1 MPNILELPSLEFGSV
16 LSVTRPLIVT
26 RVVTWYNRFVI
37 KSFKHRGLRRF
48 FETGSTAGINAQH
61 ASRIR
66 LLLARLNVS
75 RLPKDMDA
83 PGFFLHELKGRRKG
97 TWSVRVNKNWRVT
110 FMFDGPDV
118 HVVDYEDY
126 H

>member
-1 MPNILELPSLEFGSV
+1 
-16 LSVTRPLIVT
+16 
-26 RVVTWYNRFVI
+26 VI

-61 ASRIR
+61 TSRIR
-66 LLLARLNVS
+66 LLLARLSVS

-83 PGFFLHELKGRRKG
+83 PGFFFHELKGRRKG

>member
-1 MPNILELPSLEFGSV
+1 MLRL
-16 LSVTRPLIVT
+16 
-26 RVVTWYNRFVI
+26 RV
-37 KSFKHRGLRRF
+37 
-48 FETGSTAGINAQH
+48 
-61 ASRIR
+61 
-66 LLLARLNVS
+66 LLARLNVA

-83 PGFFLHELKGRRKG
+83 PGFYLHELKGSRKR

-110 FMFDGPDV
+110 FIFDGADV

>member
-1 MPNILELPSLEFGSV
+1 
-16 LSVTRPLIVT
+16 
-26 RVVTWYNRFVI
+26 
-37 KSFKHRGLRRF
+37 
-48 FETGSTAGINAQH
+48 
-61 ASRIR
+61 
-66 LLLARLNVS
+66 
-75 RLPKDMDA
+75 MDA